1 MPIFTHTRADYERF
15 LRERLPEYEY
25 TLVGDVPAPG
35 DGARSALTFDLTNP
49 ALAKFGASGH
59 RPVVIPEQPRRLVIT
74 GNAEGKKRLDD
85 LKHFVNKRNKIIE
98 TLAGSAEAS
107 SKGLHLKVY
116 HRWDRFT
123 VGRSG
128 TDDDDVDYEH
138 LAVLREDLVKLTDP
152 TTRNLFRLRR
162 FFHMTTPEQK
172 EQMVRNLLAQHR
184 RPAFRLVEFRNKNC
198 FLIEPENADYRASVG
213 VLEFNSYSTLH
224 EHLTGYTGTVSEFF
238 GNWVSS
244 IANRLGRGERERR
257 LAEEIIRI
265 RASVPEDMQIY
276 VQVDTL
282 QKKLV
287 SAYETILANE
297 RSVIHAAYKAI
308 KAKLVGKHVRTHPFR
323 TLRILTG
330 HLLKGVS
337 AVVEKVRAIDAP
349 PPPDPTLAEEMLK
362 EAKSTMREFGGKSA
376 ELIMREVIPPKV
388 PQWAQDLGWGTT
400 EMEHDKRT
408 WINIEE
414 HLNSMEKWE
423 SDLKTSLGGIQSG
436 IGKTVAERPSC
447 KDVDTVLYQQ
457 AKILYHLV
465 GVKNLFKA
473 QVEHFEGMV
482 EDLEAAR
489 TRLESQEDQMKHL
502 VIEFESRTNAAYE
515 LIKGVDL
522 AHYNLVRQLRT
533 EGEAFDER
541 MKRTVAP
548 PSRTDVAMEFIDD
561 PERG

>member
-15 LRERLPEYEY
+15 LRERLPEY

-35 DGARSALTFDLTNP
+35 DGPRSAIEFELTNP

-59 RPVVIPEQPRRLVIT
+59 RPVAIPEQPRKLVIT

-85 LKHFVNKRNKIIE
+85 LKHFVNKRNKIVE
-98 TLAGSAEAS
+98 TLAGSAEATA
-107 SKGLHLKVY
+107 KGLYLKVY
-116 HRWDRFT
+116 DRWDRFT
-123 VGRSG
+123 VGRQG

-138 LAVLREDLVKLTDP
+138 LAVLREDLAKLTDP

-162 FFHMTTPEQK
+162 FFHRTTPEQK
-172 EQMVRNLLAQHR
+172 EQMVRNLLAEHR
-184 RPAFRLVEFRNKNC
+184 MPAFRLVEFRDKNC
-198 FLIEPENADYRASVG
+198 FFIEPENDEYRASVG
-213 VLEFNSYSTLH
+213 RLEFNSYSDLH
-224 EHLTGYTGTVSEFF
+224 ERLTGYRGGIEGFARS
-238 GNWVSS
+238 WSHS
-244 IANRLGRGERERR
+244 IASRLGRSERERK

-282 QKKLV
+282 QRKLV
-287 SAYETILANE
+287 NAYEAILDNE
-297 RSVIHAAYKAI
+297 RSLLHTAYKAI
-308 KAKLVGKHVRTHPFR
+308 KAAVVGKHVRTHPFR

-337 AVVEKVRAIDAP
+337 AVVEKVQTVETP
-349 PPPDPTLAEEMLK
+349 PPPPTMAEEMLE
-362 EAKSTMREFGGKSA
+362 EAKSTLREFGGKSA

-408 WINIEE
+408 WTNIEE

-423 SDLKTSLGGIQSG
+423 AALKSSLSGIQSG
-436 IGKTVAERPSC
+436 LAKPVAERPSC
-447 KDVDTVLYQQ
+447 KDVDTVLHQQ
-457 AKILYHLV
+457 AKMLYHLV
-465 GVKNLFKA
+465 GVKKLFKS

-482 EDLEAAR
+482 QDLEAAR
-489 TRLESQEDQMKHL
+489 TLLESQEDQMKAL
-502 VIEFESRTNAAYE
+502 VIEFESRSNAAYE

-522 AHYNLVRQLRT
+522 AHYSLVRQLRT
-533 EGEAFDER
+533 EGVDVDER
-541 MKRTVAP
+541 LKQTVAP
-548 PSRTDVAMEFIDD
+548 PARIDVAMEFIDD
-561 PERG
+561 PEHG